1 MIWRTTDGS
10 RYFVIPD
17 GIELPAGQIRL
28 VDLLGKTTS
37 ASRDALTPFE
47 ITETQAHRIA
57 KDQLGR
63 ALEEIR
69 GSIDDTL
76 AKYRTRLQAFERT
89 PVTERTTVTPDALPA
104 LADLIRELPG
114 AIGGGLSRDEG
125 KLQRARETLKAL
137 EATLKASGID
147 LGGRLEGF
155 ADRLHALRAEGDA
168 PK

>member
-17 GIELPAGQIRL
+17 GVALPTGDIRL
-28 VDLLGKTTS
+28 VDLLGNDAS
-37 ASRDALTPFE
+37 ASADGLTPFE
-47 ITETQAHRIA
+47 ITEAQAHRIA

-69 GSIDDTL
+69 GSVDDTL
-76 AKYRTRLQAFERT
+76 AKYRARLQAFQQT
-89 PVTERTTVTPDALPA
+89 PVTERTTVTPDAVPA
-104 LADLIRELPG
+104 LADLIKELPG

-125 KLQRARETLKAL
+125 KRQRARETLKAL
-137 EATLKASGID
+137 EAKLKASGID

-155 ADRLHALRAEGDA
+155 ADRLHALRAETDA